1 MYLFKTS
8 EKTFD
13 SVISNQKHAFSGKP
27 NCYVGELILLSK
39 NKTDCLQN
47 EKQIQYIMRFE
58 GIREAT
64 DSEIEQLW
72 PGNSGRWRW
81 IVDCYDTIKIEN
93 PFNLEDILGFEE
105 SKRYGPVMT
114 FVQLDRT
121 SEETIATYLEDNN
134 IPNGYPI
141 PEEKELIKA
150 ELAKLNKEFSSST
163 PERKE
168 YTSER
173 IERNQRVVGLLKK
186 SHPKKCQICEIEHFI
201 TKTRERYCEVH
212 HIVELSKG
220 GSQATDNCLVICPTC
235 HRKMHR
241 ANVVI
246 KEKNDNALEITINGV
261 QYHVKKNIV
270 GELFE

>member
-8 EKTFD
+8 GKTFD
-13 SVISNQKHAFSGKP
+13 SVIGNQKHAFSGRP
-27 NCYVGELILLSK
+27 DCFIGEIILVSK
-39 NKTDCLQN
+39 NKTDCRQN

-58 GIREAT
+58 GIRDASN
-64 DSEIEQLW
+64 DEIERLW

-93 PFNLEDILGFEE
+93 PFNLEDILGYEN

-114 FVQLDRT
+114 FVKLDQP
-121 SEETIATYLEDNN
+121 SEETIARYLEENN
-134 IPNGYPI
+134 IPNGDPI

-150 ELAKLNKEFSSST
+150 ELNKLNNEFNSSP
-163 PERKE
+163 PEKKE
-168 YTSER
+168 YTSDR
-173 IERNQRVVGLLKK
+173 IERNQRVVALLKK
-186 SHPKKCQICEIEHFI
+186 LHPKKCQICETEHFI
-201 TKTRERYCEVH
+201 TKTKEKYSEIH
-212 HIVELSKG
+212 HIVELSEG

-241 ANVVI
+241 ANVDIRV
-246 KEKNDNALEITINGV
+246 ENDNALEITINGE
-261 QYHVKKNIV
+261 QFHVRKNVV